1 MYVGLALAGWL
12 LTFLPAVL
20 QRIAPVLASM
30 HSSAGPGKA
39 LTVSALT
46 VPAAGKVLNAA
57 HLAAL
62 VLLFAALAWQQ
73 QPALFRAA
81 RAVGAVGAVALLW
94 RLVHPLRALRECRAG
109 PPAGVYRLK

>member
-81 RAVGAVGAVALLW
+81 RAVGAVARWRSCGGSSTPCGHCASAALG
-94 RLVHPLRALRECRAG
+94 RQ
-109 PPAGVYRLK
+109 PAYTV

>member
-1 MYVGLALAGWL
+1 VYVGLALAGWL

-81 RAVGAVGAVALLW
+81 RAVGAVALLW
-94 RLVHPLRALRECRAG
+94 RLVHPVRALRECRAG